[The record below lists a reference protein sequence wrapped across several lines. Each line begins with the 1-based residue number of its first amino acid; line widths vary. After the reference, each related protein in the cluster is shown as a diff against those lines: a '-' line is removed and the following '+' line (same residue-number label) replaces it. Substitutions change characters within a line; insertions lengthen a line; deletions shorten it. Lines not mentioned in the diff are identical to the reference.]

1 MSVLLQTS
9 KGDIVIDLFTELA
22 PLACKNFLKLCKIKY
37 YHLCTFHYVDKGF
50 VIQTGDPTNTGKGG
64 ESIYGIC
71 FGEQARYF
79 EDEFTPKLRHNRKGR
94 VSMANAGQ
102 PNTNGSQFFI
112 ALSDQLDYLDDKYT
126 IFGQVE
132 EGWETVE
139 AIESVLVDERKK
151 PFQVIRIYHT
161 IILDDPFPDPP
172 GLPPIPPSPE
182 RNDRQREESS
192 EVRLDDDE
200 VWQEEEGM
208 DSEEREKMRRRK
220 EARSRAEVL
229 EIIGDIPDAEVKPP
243 ETTLFVCKLNPVT
256 RSEDLELIF
265 SRFGECK
272 AEIIKD
278 KVTGES
284 LCYGFI
290 EFPDRKACEQAF
302 FKMNNCLIDDRR
314 IRVDFSQSVAKLWNR
329 VRQGY
334 CDRLEEDEESLHSHR
349 KRSNHSEYLFDD
361 DLEEKALFQY
371 RRGSSH
377 SKTRK
382 RHK

>member
-1 MSVLLQTS
+1 
-9 KGDIVIDLFTELA
+9 
-22 PLACKNFLKLCKIKY
+22 
-37 YHLCTFHYVDKGF
+37 

-79 EDEFTPKLRHNRKGR
+79 EDEFTPKLRHNCKGR

-112 ALSDQLDYLDDKYT
+112 TLSDQLDYLDDKYT
-126 IFGQVE
+126 IFGEVE
-132 EGWETVE
+132 DGWETIE
-139 AIESVLVDERKK
+139 AIEFVLVDEQKK

-172 GLPPIPPSPE
+172 GMPPIPASPE
-182 RNDRQREESS
+182 LENRKQSKNTF
-192 EVRLDDDE
+192 EVRLEDDDE
-200 VWQEEEGM
+200 EPWQEEQL
-208 DSEEREKMRRRK
+208 DSEEREKLRRRK

-229 EIIGDIPDAEVKPP
+229 EIIGDIPDAEIKPP
-243 ETTLFVCKLNPVT
+243 DNTLFVCKLNPVT
-256 RSEDLELIF
+256 RAEDLELIF

-290 EFPDRKACEQAF
+290 EFPDRKCCEQAF

-329 VRQGY
+329 VRRGY
-334 CDRLEEDEESLHSHR
+334 HDRFDEKESVQSR
-349 KRSNHSEYLFDD
+349 GKRSYNEYVFD
-361 DLEEKALFQY
+361 DLERKALSQE
-371 RRGSSH
+371 
-377 SKTRK
+377 K
-382 RHK
+382 RSPKHKKKVK

>member
-9 KGDIVIDLFTELA
+9 KGDIVIDLFTDLA
-22 PLACKNFLKLCKIKY
+22 PLACKNFIKLCKIKY
-37 YHLCTFHYVDKGF
+37 YHQTIFHYVDKGF
-50 VIQTGDPTNTGKGG
+50 VIQAGDPTNTGKGG

-94 VSMANAGQ
+94 VSMANAGE

-112 ALSDQLDYLDDKYT
+112 TLSEHLDYLDDKYT

-172 GLPPIPPSPE
+172 GMPPIPPSPE
-182 RNDRQREESS
+182 RNSKQTDDDDSQI
-192 EVRLDDDE
+192 RLDDDE
-200 VWQEEEGM
+200 SLEEEEGM
-208 DSEEREKMRRRK
+208 DSEEREKLRRRK

-229 EIIGDIPDAEVKPP
+229 EIIGDIPDADIKPP
-243 ETTLFVCKLNPVT
+243 ENTLFVCKLNPVT
-256 RSEDLELIF
+256 RAEDLELIF

-314 IRVDFSQSVAKLWNR
+314 IKVDFSQSVAKLWNR
-329 VRQGY
+329 VRRGY
-334 CDRLEEDEESLHSHR
+334 HDRIDEKEFGHG
-349 KRSNHSEYLFDD
+349 KRCYDNEYLFD
-361 DLEEKALFQY
+361 DLEEKALSEE
-371 RRGSSH
+371 RRKSSH
-377 SKTRK
+377 SKR